1 MCCRSTLLRAGL
13 AISLI
18 ASPALHAQDV
28 DAESLR
34 LYGGTY
40 STRCGDA
47 RAPELVIRPDTLT
60 IRNGARQVNTPL
72 RMDSH
77 TSFGAAETSAIPEG
91 YELEFIGD
99 DFSFYVFKDA
109 KGAYIPLEGYTP
121 AAKGAVGKAMTARF
135 DRCGS

>member
-1 MCCRSTLLRAGL
+1 MFRCLAHACVMTLLL
-13 AISLI
+13 AF
-18 ASPALHAQDV
+18 PALHAQDV
-28 DAESLR
+28 DAESLQ

-47 RAPELVIRPDTLT
+47 RAPQLVAGPATLT
-60 IRNGARQVNTPL
+60 IRHGSRQVSTPL

-99 DFSFYVFKDA
+99 DFSLYVFKDA
-109 KGAYIPLEGYTP
+109 KGPYVPLEAYTP
-121 AAKGAVGKAMTARF
+121 AAKAVVGSDAMHAHFAR
-135 DRCGS
+135 CAA

>member
-1 MCCRSTLLRAGL
+1 MFRCHAHACVVTLLL
-13 AISLI
+13 AS
-18 ASPALHAQDV
+18 SALHAQDV
-28 DAESLR
+28 DAESLK

-47 RAPELVIRPDTLT
+47 KAPQLVAGPAMLT
-60 IRNGARQVNTPL
+60 IRNGSRQVNTPL

-99 DFSFYVFKDA
+99 DFSLYVFKDA
-109 KGAYIPLEGYTP
+109 KGPYVPLEEYTP
-121 AAKGAVGKAMTARF
+121 AAKDIVGVDAMRARF
-135 DRCGS
+135 ARCAA